1 MTNDFS
7 NKPSINDLADR
18 IAGLSADKRA
28 LLELEIKKR
37 GTRASAESIMPRS
50 DSRDSVPLSFA
61 QQRLWF
67 LDQYEPNSSVY
78 NVSAAL
84 RFTGKLNTDALER
97 GIKEIVGR
105 HEALRTTFSIV
116 DGEPVQIIAPAPNL
130 SLPVVDLG
138 ERLESEREQ
147 EARRLAR
154 EEALRPFD
162 LTRGP
167 LFRATL
173 IRLSATDHILLLTLH
188 HIVADGW
195 SLSVLYRELSALY
208 AAFAGGKP
216 SPLEPLPVQYADFA
230 VWQRGWMQGAVL
242 ESQLSYPVLSYYRSQ
257 HDNQSW
263 LSALTA
269 VLDTCTLLIAGV
281 KDIDPYQAQLT
292 FAMSRHAVVDLAL
305 VFKLSPPVSIPER
318 LPPEEFN
325 RLRELLLDAGLPLNQ
340 GPAFD
345 AKLAELR
352 AMYEPFVEAL
362 AQYFL
367 VALPHFVT
375 EKPPVDNWQTSP
387 WTRRVP
393 GIGQLPLPV
402 ADEHFSAGV

>member
-147 EARRLAR
+147 EARRLA
-154 EEALRPFD
+154 
-162 LTRGP
+162 
-167 LFRATL
+167 
-173 IRLSATDHILLLTLH
+173 
-188 HIVADGW
+188 
-195 SLSVLYRELSALY
+195 
-208 AAFAGGKP
+208 
-216 SPLEPLPVQYADFA
+216 
-230 VWQRGWMQGAVL
+230 
-242 ESQLSYPVLSYYRSQ
+242 
-257 HDNQSW
+257 
-263 LSALTA
+263 
-269 VLDTCTLLIAGV
+269 
-281 KDIDPYQAQLT
+281 
-292 FAMSRHAVVDLAL
+292 
-305 VFKLSPPVSIPER
+305 
-318 LPPEEFN
+318 
-325 RLRELLLDAGLPLNQ
+325 
-340 GPAFD
+340 
-345 AKLAELR
+345 
-352 AMYEPFVEAL
+352 
-362 AQYFL
+362 
-367 VALPHFVT
+367 
-375 EKPPVDNWQTSP
+375 
-387 WTRRVP
+387 
-393 GIGQLPLPV
+393 
-402 ADEHFSAGV
+402 